1 MLNFGINY
9 DYSKLFD
16 YMTVLRSFEPSVNFA
31 GRTTDLN
38 VQYPTYEKYNPRLSS
53 TQVIVAALN
62 EEAGIGLTIAEL
74 KDNLDSPHIL
84 VVDGHSS
91 DRTVEIAKNLG
102 VEIAFQDGVGKGDA
116 ISKAL
121 KLTTPDADYVVL
133 TDADFTYPAKHVPEM
148 IIILEQNPD
157 VGMVC
162 GNRFN
167 PQLDDKALINRFYL
181 GNKLLAFSHNILNG
195 IDLHDPLTGLRVI
208 RAEILK
214 NLKLKSNGFDI
225 EVELNSIV
233 QKKGY
238 KTVEVPIQYRQRLG
252 EKKLKMKHGATI
264 FKRIMTEMAI

>member
-1 MLNFGINY
+1 
-9 DYSKLFD
+9 
-16 YMTVLRSFEPSVNFA
+16 MTLLRSFEPSVDVVNRSA
-31 GRTTDLN
+31 DLKFQN
-38 VQYPTYEKYNPRLSS
+38 PSYEQNNPCVNS

-84 VVDGHSS
+84 VVDGYSS

-102 VEIAFQDGVGKGDA
+102 VDIAFQDGVGKGDA
-116 ISKAL
+116 IVKAL
-121 KLTTPDADYVVL
+121 KLTNPEANYVVL

-148 IIILEQNPD
+148 IKILEQDPE

-167 PQLDDKALINRFYL
+167 SQLDNKALINRFYL

-214 NLKLKSNGFDI
+214 GLKLKSNGFDI
-225 EVELNSIV
+225 EVELNSVV
-233 QKKGY
+233 QKRGY

-264 FKRIMTEMAI
+264 FRRIMTEMTF

>member
-1 MLNFGINY
+1 MI
-9 DYSKLFD
+9 
-16 YMTVLRSFEPSVNFA
+16 VLKSFEPSVDFVD
-31 GRTTDLN
+31 RITDLKF
-38 VQYPTYEKYNPRLSS
+38 QYPTYEKHNPCFSS

-74 KDNLDSPHIL
+74 KDNLDSSHII

-91 DRTVEIAKNLG
+91 DRTVKIAKNLG
-102 VEIAFQDGVGKGDA
+102 VDVAFQDGVGKGDA
-116 ISKAL
+116 IVKAL
-121 KLTTPDADYVVL
+121 ELIDVDTDYIVL
-133 TDADFTYPAKHVPEM
+133 TDADFTYPAMHVPEM
-148 IIILEQNPD
+148 IKILEQNPD

-167 PQLDDKALINRFYL
+167 SQLDNKALINRFYL

-233 QKKGY
+233 QKKGF
-238 KTVEVPIQYRQRLG
+238 KTVEVPIQYRQRMG
-252 EKKLKMKHGATI
+252 EKKLRMKHGATI
-264 FKRIMTEMAI
+264 LKRIMTEMVF

>member
-1 MLNFGINY
+1 
-9 DYSKLFD
+9 
-16 YMTVLRSFEPSVNFA
+16 MTALKNFEPQLDFVD
-31 GRTTDLN
+31 RRTDLKF
-38 VQYPTYEKYNPRLSS
+38 QYPTYEKHNPRFSS

-62 EEAGIGLTIAEL
+62 EEAGIGLTIADL

-102 VEIAFQDGVGKGDA
+102 VDIAFQDGIGKGDA
-116 ISKAL
+116 IVKAL
-121 KLTTPDADYVVL
+121 ELTTSDADYVVL

-148 IIILEQNPD
+148 IKILEQNPE

-167 PQLDDKALINRFYL
+167 SQLDNKALINRFYL

-195 IDLHDPLTGLRVI
+195 IALHDPLTGLRVI

-225 EVELNSIV
+225 EVELNSVV

-264 FKRIMTEMAI
+264 FKRIMTEMSFF